1 MRKKNRNT
9 VALIPARYGS
19 SRLNAKPLKKIGSKP
34 LLQHVYESAR
44 DSNQFDRIIIATD
57 HPLIADIGES
67 IGAEVVLTDVNHQ
80 SGTDRCAEAARILDE
95 FDLIV
100 NIQGDE
106 IIRNWTGIDELFSM
120 MREGIFDVGTLAC
133 PILSSDELNSSD
145 IVKVVFDKMGKALYF
160 SRATIPFVRDLPDEQ
175 WVSNFLF
182 FRHIGIYAY
191 TNRVLQD
198 ISSLSPSGLELTE
211 RLEQLRWLE
220 HGYDVGVVESPMW
233 ESIGIDTEEDLKRA
247 RMEFQNG

>member
-34 LLQHVYESAR
+34 LLQHVFESTR
-44 DSNQFDRIIIATD
+44 DSNKFDRIIIATD

-67 IGAEVVLTDVNHQ
+67 IGAEVALTDENHQ
-80 SGTDRCAEAARILDE
+80 SGTDRCAEVARMLDE

-106 IIRNWTGIDELFSM
+106 IILNWSGIDELFSV
-120 MREGIFDVGTLAC
+120 MREGIYDVGTIAT
-133 PILSSDELNSSD
+133 PIFSFEDMRSPD

-160 SRATIPFVRDLPDEQ
+160 SRAPIPFIREFPDVDLVD
-175 WVSNFLF
+175 NMLF
-182 FRHIGIYAY
+182 FRHIGVYAY

-198 ISSLSPSGLELTE
+198 ISALSPTRLELTE

-220 HGYDVGVVESPMW
+220 HGYDIGVVDSPLW
-233 ESIGIDTEEDLKRA
+233 DSIGIDTEEDLKRA
-247 RMEFQNG
+247 RVELAIE